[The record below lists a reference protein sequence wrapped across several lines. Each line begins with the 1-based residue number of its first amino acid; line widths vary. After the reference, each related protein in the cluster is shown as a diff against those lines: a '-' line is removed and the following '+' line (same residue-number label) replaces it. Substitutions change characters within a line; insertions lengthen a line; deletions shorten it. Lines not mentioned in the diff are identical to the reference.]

1 LVVLIL
7 SPLTTAALPSLAAAH
22 VIDDDIVL
30 ALDDDGRLHRLTAA
44 GWQAG
49 ETPCPTAGPYSLAYF
64 SFADPEQPDNVFVI
78 DRFGRLYQT
87 DGTTWDEL
95 APPPAEA
102 VAPCPGSVYYADSA
116 GIGVFLVDAAGRLFV
131 DSTAGTWRTV
141 EARLPA
147 PPPLDSGSVYDAA
160 TASLEPF
167 VLAADNRI
175 YGLIDGEWQSTEL
188 ETAAA
193 GIRRFDHYHHRTT
206 GFLLLLGLDESGRL
220 YDNSS
225 GELTPVDFPAC
236 PGTGPWEIELVRIE
250 ELDAFNVICLDSVG
264 RLYLVDGDDWI
275 PLAGPFSETAED

>member
-1 LVVLIL
+1 MLIL
-7 SPLTTAALPSLAAAH
+7 SPLTAAALPSLAAAH
-22 VIDDDIVL
+22 VIDDDIVP
-30 ALDDDGRLHRLTAA
+30 ALDDDGRLH
-44 GWQAG
+44 Q
-49 ETPCPTAGPYSLAYF
+49 
-64 SFADPEQPDNVFVI
+64 I
-78 DRFGRLYQT
+78 

-95 APPPAEA
+95 APP
-102 VAPCPGSVYYADSA
+102 S
-116 GIGVFLVDAAGRLFV
+116 
-131 DSTAGTWRTV
+131 V

-147 PPPLDSGSVYDAA
+147 PPPLASGFVYDAA
-160 TASLEPF
+160 TAVLEPL

-175 YGLIDGEWQSTEL
+175 YGLIDGGWQSAEL

-206 GFLLLLGLDESGRL
+206 GFLLLLGLDEAGRL